1 MHLIFPCRYV
11 ENLQI
16 YLDIRGI
23 LDPMFV
29 LILRDRVNTILKR
42 KQIAPLSPFLY
53 IISYSGTQ
61 DIYLFCSTSPSSS
74 IIFYSFSFSSNPHS
88 STCIHFQ
95 LHVLFQLLE
104 IALQLG
110 NPLPR
115 ATQLLLSSYIS
126 IHYTQ
131 RHTRT
136 KYL

>member
-1 MHLIFPCRYV
+1 MNLIFPSDYV

-23 LDPMFV
+23 LDPILV
-29 LILRDRVNTILKR
+29 LVLRDQVNTILKR
-42 KQIAPLSPFLY
+42 KRIASLSPFLY
-53 IISYSGTQ
+53 IISYLGSQ

-74 IIFYSFSFSSNPHS
+74 IIFYSFSFSRNPHS

-95 LHVLFQLLE
+95 LHVLFQLLG

-110 NPLPR
+110 NPFPR
-115 ATQLLLSSYIS
+115 ATQFLLSSYIS

>member
-1 MHLIFPCRYV
+1 MHLIFPCGYV
-11 ENLQI
+11 ENFQI
-16 YLDIRGI
+16 YLVIRGI
-23 LDPMFV
+23 LDPIFV
-29 LILRDRVNTILKR
+29 LILRDRVNTTLKR
-42 KQIAPLSPFLY
+42 KQISPLSPFLY
-53 IISYSGTQ
+53 IISYLGAK
-61 DIYLFCSTSPSSS
+61 DIYLFCSASPSS
-74 IIFYSFSFSSNPHS
+74 IIFYSFSFSRNPHS

-110 NPLPR
+110 NPFPR
-115 ATQLLLSSYIS
+115 ATQFLLSSYIS